1 MASSAPSDLRTR
13 VSSDNKI
20 NSLMRSFYAL
30 NTGVRYHVPHA
41 WRAEMHTK
49 QRGRRGEAQGDK
61 GWAPHCILILKHAGS
76 WGSLREG
83 MNAQFRQPENSIGV
97 F

>member
-1 MASSAPSDLRTR
+1 
-13 VSSDNKI
+13 
-20 NSLMRSFYAL
+20 MRSFYAL
-30 NTGVRYHVPHA
+30 NTGARYHVPHA
-41 WRAEMHTK
+41 WRAEMTEAARAK
-49 QRGRRGEAQGDK
+49 GRGPGDE

-83 MNAQFRQPENSIGV
+83 MNAQFRPPENSIGV